1 MIKSLAPLAVFALLG
16 ASVLALP
23 LFAPDLKAIATPAG
37 EKADRLAFV
46 IRDCSDQVW
55 PNFAESCLRGGGSG
69 IGVDRARLVTAAR

>member
-23 LFAPDLKAIATPAG
+23 LFAPGAATETLAG

-46 IRDCSDQVW
+46 IPDCSDQVW
-55 PNFAESCLRGGGSG
+55 PNFAASCLRAFGSAD
-69 IGVDRARLVTAAR
+69 GVHRARLVTAAR